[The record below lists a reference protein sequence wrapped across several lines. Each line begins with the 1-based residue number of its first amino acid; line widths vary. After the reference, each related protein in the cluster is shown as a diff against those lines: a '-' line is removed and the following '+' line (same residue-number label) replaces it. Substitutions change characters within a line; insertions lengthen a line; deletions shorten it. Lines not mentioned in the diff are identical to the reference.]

1 MNNVLSP
8 DSLPFNWFDVL
19 IVIVLFVGLQ
29 RGRKRGMSEE
39 LISLLA
45 WICIAVGCAIAYQP
59 IGTFLADKS
68 VFSLLSSYLMAY
80 VAVAVVIGCVFA
92 VFKRIAGGKLVGS
105 DVFGKSEFYLGMV
118 AGMVR
123 FCCILITLLS
133 LLNARMFNS
142 QEVEAGKAYQ
152 NDVYGSNFFPT
163 LYSVQ
168 AQVFEKSL
176 AGPWI
181 RNQLGFLL
189 IKPTAPDDKQFK
201 QKEYVSPI

>member
-1 MNNVLSP
+1 MNAFSL
-8 DSLPFNWFDVL
+8 DTLPFNWFDVL
-19 IVIVLFVGLQ
+19 IVVVLFLGLR

-59 IGTFLADKS
+59 IGNLLADRS

-80 VAVAVVIGCVFA
+80 IAIAIMIGATFA
-92 VFKRIAGGKLVGS
+92 VFKRIAGGKLLGS

-123 FCCILITLLS
+123 FCCILVTFLS
-133 LLNARMFNS
+133 LLNARLYTS
-142 QEVEAGKAYQ
+142 QEVQAGQAYQ

-163 LYSVQ
+163 LYSIQ

-176 AGPWI
+176 TGPFI
-181 RNQLGFLL
+181 KNQLGFLL

-201 QKEYVSPI
+201 QKEFISPI

>member
-1 MNNVLSP
+1 
-8 DSLPFNWFDVL
+8 
-19 IVIVLFVGLQ
+19 
-29 RGRKRGMSEE
+29 MSEE

-59 IGTFLADKS
+59 LGDLLANKS
-68 VFSLLSSYLMAY
+68 VFSQLSSYLMAY
-80 VAVAVVIGCVFA
+80 IAVALAIASTFA
-92 VFKRIAGGKLVGS
+92 VFKRIAGGKLLGS
-105 DVFGKSEFYLGMV
+105 DVFGKSEFYLGMI

-123 FCCILITLLS
+123 FCCILVTFLS
-133 LLNARMFNS
+133 LLNARLYSS
-142 QEVEAGKAYQ
+142 QEVQAGQAYQ

-163 LYSVQ
+163 LYSIQ

-176 AGPWI
+176 TGPFI

-201 QKEYVSPI
+201 QKEFVSPI